1 MGITVSQLIDKAF
14 DLCGY
19 TKSNELM
26 KQAITA
32 VNIIAADIY
41 YLNHTTGF
49 KPVSSLSGELQ
60 DELQEEMIINDVIPY
75 GVASHLAELEHDGEK
90 QNLYAAYYNRKRLRI
105 GGRESIVD
113 KLPRGDW

>member
-1 MGITVSQLIDKAF
+1 MQITVKQLIDKAF

-19 TKSNELM
+19 QRSNELM

-32 VNIIAADIY
+32 VNIIASDIY
-41 YLNHTTGF
+41 YLNHTEGF
-49 KPVSSLSGELQ
+49 TPVSSLNDTLEF
-60 DELQEEMIINDVIPY
+60 DEMIINDVVPY
-75 GVASHLAELEHDGEK
+75 GVAAHLAELEYDGDK

-105 GGRESIVD
+105 CGRETIED

>member
-1 MGITVSQLIDKAF
+1 MKITVSALIDKAF
-14 DLCGY
+14 TLCGY

-49 KPVSSLSGELQ
+49 KPVSALS
-60 DELQEEMIINDVIPY
+60 DELEFDEIIINDVIPY
-75 GVASHLAELEHDGEK
+75 GVASHLAELEYDGDK

-105 GGRESIVD
+105 CGREQIVD
-113 KLPRGDW
+113 KMPEGDW